1 MGWSKIDRPINRP
14 LVYRFG
20 SRYAI
25 REAYP
30 CRRRN
35 LAMTDKLPT
44 AAANMPTQTLSPPKS
59 FFGILSYLG
68 PGLIIAASIV
78 GSGELI
84 ATTLTGARGGLSLL
98 WLIILGC
105 VVKVFAQIEIGRF
118 TVSTGIPTLSAL
130 NTVPGPRISGRGN
143 WLVWY
148 WFFMW
153 FCSIGQ
159 LGGIVGSVGQVLS
172 IVQPL
177 TTQGADYKTIG
188 NLETQIKLSSVKSR
202 SASPQE
208 KEAMALESKNI
219 QQQLD
224 GLKRDYL
231 AKYASGSGKSQS
243 NEELVTSMSVA
254 GLPRPMDDR
263 YWAVPV
269 AIITAA
275 LLFYGGY
282 SLVQSASTAMVA
294 IFTLVTLAT
303 VIGLQAKPDWSI
315 SASEWLQGL
324 SFGLPEGDKLKALTT
339 ALATVGIIGVGA
351 AELIQYPYWCIEKGY
366 AKHTGPDDG
375 SNAWLERARGW
386 LKVMNYDIWVSMLI
400 YTTATIGFFVLGAGI
415 LHRSGIQPEESK
427 LIQTLS
433 AMYEPVLGSW
443 APPIYLFGAF
453 MVLYSTYYVAN
464 ASHARTFTDGLSILN
479 LVGRDQVSQGRM
491 VKFLSALFPMLCLL
505 VYWVLPSPAWLVLIS
520 GSAQAVMLPM
530 LGFAALYFRYY
541 KTRRELHGSK
551 WIEIGLWISVAL
563 LFVIGLTNLY
573 LEVSKFFK

>member
-1 MGWSKIDRPINRP
+1 MIDEKTTPAQSP
-14 LVYRFG
+14 AL
-20 SRYAI
+20 
-25 REAYP
+25 ET
-30 CRRRN
+30 
-35 LAMTDKLPT
+35 LAPPT
-44 AAANMPTQTLSPPKS
+44 S

-130 NTVPGPRISGRGN
+130 STVPGPRIARRGN

-159 LGGIVGSVGQVLS
+159 LGGIVGSVGQVLA

-188 NLETQIKLSSVKSR
+188 NLETQIKLASVKAR
-202 SASPQE
+202 SATPQE
-208 KEAMALESKNI
+208 KEAMGLEAKSIEASLES
-219 QQQLD
+219 
-224 GLKRDYL
+224 LKRDYL
-231 AKYASGSGKSQS
+231 VKYASGAAKSQS
-243 NEELVTSMSVA
+243 TEELVTSMSVA

-263 YWAVPV
+263 YWAIPV
-269 AIITAA
+269 AIITAG

-351 AELIQYPYWCIEKGY
+351 AELIQYPYWCLEKGY
-366 AKHTGPDDG
+366 ARHTGPDDG
-375 SNAWLERARGW
+375 SSAWLDRARGW
-386 LKVMNYDIWVSMLI
+386 LRVMHYDIGVSMLI

-443 APPIYLFGAF
+443 APPIYLLGAF

-464 ASHARTFTDGLSILN
+464 ASHARTFTDGMAVLN
-479 LVGRDQVSQGRM
+479 LISTDQVVQARM
-491 VKFLSALFPMLCLL
+491 VRFLSALFPMLCLL

-530 LGFAALYFRYY
+530 LGFAALYFRYF
-541 KTRRELHGSK
+541 KTRRELHGAK
-551 WIEIGLWISVAL
+551 WVEIGLWISVAL
-563 LFVIGLTNLY
+563 LFLIGFTNLY
-573 LEVSKFFK
+573 LEIRKFFK

>member
-1 MGWSKIDRPINRP
+1 MVLSSSGRSK
-14 LVYRFG
+14 
-20 SRYAI
+20 
-25 REAYP
+25 
-30 CRRRN
+30 
-35 LAMTDKLPT
+35 LAMIDEKKLAMQSDATPSTLAPPT
-44 AAANMPTQTLSPPKS
+44 SYL
-59 FFGILSYLG
+59 GILSYLG

-84 ATTLTGARGGLSLL
+84 ATTLTGARGGLNLL

-130 NTVPGPRISGRGN
+130 NTVPGPKIPGRGN

-159 LGGIVGSVGQVLS
+159 LGGIVGSVGQVLA

-188 NLETQIKLSSVKSR
+188 NLETQIKLAAVKNR
-202 SASPQE
+202 SANSQDTDAIASETRNLE
-208 KEAMALESKNI
+208 KQLEE
-219 QQQLD
+219 
-224 GLKRDYL
+224 LKGAYL
-231 AKYASGSGKSQS
+231 AKYAIAKGPDSPLPLDPSNPSRGKNKETSS
-243 NEELVTSMSVA
+243 ELVSSMSVT

-263 YWAVPV
+263 YWAIPV
-269 AIITAA
+269 ACITAA

-315 SASEWLQGL
+315 SLSEWLQGL
-324 SFGLPEGDKLKALTT
+324 SFHLPEGDRLKALTT
-339 ALATVGIIGVGA
+339 AMATVGIIGVGA

-366 AKHTGPDDG
+366 AKHTGIDDG
-375 SNAWLERARGW
+375 SPAWLERARGW
-386 LKVMNYDIWVSMLI
+386 LRVMHYDIWVSMLI

-453 MVLYSTYYVAN
+453 MVLYSTFYVAN
-464 ASHARTFTDGLSILN
+464 ASHARTFTDGLHVVNMLSDN
-479 LVGRDQVSQGRM
+479 RESQANM
-491 VKFLSALFPMLCLL
+491 VKLLSALFPMLCLA
-505 VYWVLPSPAWLVLIS
+505 VYWLLPNPAWLVLIS

-541 KTRRELHGSK
+541 KTRRDLLGSR
-551 WIEIGLWISVAL
+551 WIELGLWISVAL
-563 LFVIGLTNLY
+563 LFAIGFTNLY
-573 LEVSKFFK
+573 LELSKFFK